1 MLRID
6 GMLIKPI
13 QRLTRLICIYH
24 IRLHYLVLN
33 FRYHMFLSSLSKTC
47 KELGF
52 TDASHEYS
60 AALESILSAANHTNT
75 MMWIGKME
83 NCPLDLSGQGQ
94 LLKHGKVLTK
104 CLAGSLKKGR
114 RWSTRSQKPSPCH
127 LFLFQQ
133 TVVLCR
139 TSENCVEQ
147 NSPHLYY
154 LNHIRWGWSSDLCRS
169 HFIKHFF
176 SVNQVRIRDTIADN
190 LNTFE
195 VHKLEN
201 IKVDI
206 SVTGQSKPS
215 EHKKD
220 IKSGVIMRLEC
231 ESENVKADWVRSIN
245 SEIKQLRS
253 MARSLS
259 SQFTLLS

>member
-13 QRLTRLICIYH
+13 QRLTRLKCNCY
-24 IRLHYLVLN
+24 IRFPYRVLN

-47 KELGF
+47 KELGY
-52 TDASHEYS
+52 TEASHEYS

-114 RWSTRSQKPSPCH
+114 RWSTRSQKPSPCY

-154 LNHIRWGWSSDLCRS
+154 LNHIRWG
-169 HFIKHFF
+169 
-176 SVNQVRIRDTIADN
+176 
-190 LNTFE
+190 
-195 VHKLEN
+195 
-201 IKVDI
+201 
-206 SVTGQSKPS
+206 G
-215 EHKKD
+215 
-220 IKSGVIMRLEC
+220 GVQIC
-231 ESENVKADWVRSIN
+231 PDSI
-245 SEIKQLRS
+245 L
-253 MARSLS
+253 
-259 SQFTLLS
+259 